1 MAKKGRPCLEE
12 PRNKSIFIRVTENEN
27 LDIKRYAKE
36 HNLTIT
42 QTLVKG
48 FQTLQRQEE
57 AREQC

>member
-1 MAKKGRPCLEE
+1 MVKKGRPCLEE

-42 QTLVKG
+42 QY
-48 FQTLQRQEE
+48 
-57 AREQC
+57 